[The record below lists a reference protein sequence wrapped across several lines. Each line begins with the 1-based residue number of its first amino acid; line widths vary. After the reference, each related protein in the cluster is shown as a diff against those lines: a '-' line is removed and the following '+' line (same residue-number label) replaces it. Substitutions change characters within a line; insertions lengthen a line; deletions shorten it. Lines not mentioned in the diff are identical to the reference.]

1 MPNSSRKV
9 ELFHCLWAMLL
20 LLYNEERAGLIIAII
35 IWSDLIR
42 KTEGYKNYKK
52 TTKKGIINF
61 LNKKDIHPLLFLS
74 TLREWIFPWGL
85 SWKLITRAWCVT
97 LTILAKT
104 PRKVNKYFPF
114 NMSNLSEKS
123 STLQTFFN
131 KNVKT
136 ETVSN

>member
-1 MPNSSRKV
+1 M
-9 ELFHCLWAMLL
+9 
-20 LLYNEERAGLIIAII
+20 
-35 IWSDLIR
+35 
-42 KTEGYKNYKK
+42 
-52 TTKKGIINF
+52 NF
-61 LNKKDIHPLLFLS
+61 PVRSFVKIDNP
-74 TLREWIFPWGL
+74 GMM
-85 SWKLITRAWCVT
+85 CT